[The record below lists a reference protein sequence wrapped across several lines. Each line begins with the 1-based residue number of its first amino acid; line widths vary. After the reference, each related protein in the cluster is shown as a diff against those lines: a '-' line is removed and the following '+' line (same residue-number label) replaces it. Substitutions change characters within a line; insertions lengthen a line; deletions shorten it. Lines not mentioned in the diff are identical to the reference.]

1 MNLDQYKVPLG
12 GIKGDKDP
20 KDIHRESVTD
30 LNRRVE
36 RPPIAIGIGW
46 DNYAGQRWPMRFAT
60 FGNISLI
67 KGEEK
72 ARKSFAKSLIIACA
86 IGGKADNYC
95 EDIYGYLS
103 DKWIIDIDTEQ
114 DEYDAWLNATRIP
127 KMVGAPAKQ
136 YINVQLR
143 DYTPTERRQY
153 LQWICKESE
162 YKDNLGLIFIDG
174 YVDMLKDFNN
184 LEQSLEFTQELM
196 TYSKQTRCHISGILH
211 VNYEST
217 KGRGHLGTIL
227 QQKCET
233 VALVKDMGEHSELSC
248 HRGRGKKFEPVNFTI
263 NSDWLPEAIEKKE
276 MSFL

>member
-1 MNLDQYKVPLG
+1 MNLDQFKVPLE

-20 KDIHRESVTD
+20 KDIHRLSVTD
-30 LNRRVE
+30 LKRKVD

-46 DNYAGQRWPMRFAT
+46 DNHAGQRWPLRFAT

-72 ARKSFAKSLIIACA
+72 ARKSFAKSLLLACA
-86 IGGKADNYC
+86 IGGNANNFS
-95 EDIYGYLS
+95 EEIHGYLG
-103 DKWIIDIDTEQ
+103 DKWVIDMDTEQ
-114 DEYDAWLNATRIP
+114 DEYDAWLNAVRIP
-127 KMVGAPAKQ
+127 KMVGVIPDN
-136 YINVQLR
+136 YVNVQLR
-143 DYTPTERRQY
+143 DYTPNERRQY
-153 LQWICKESE
+153 LQWICMESE
-162 YKDNLGLIFIDG
+162 YRNNLGLIFIDG

-233 VALVKDMGEHSELSC
+233 VALVKDMGEYSEFSC
-248 HRGRGKKFEPVNFTI
+248 HRGRGKKFDPVSFRVN
-263 NSDWLPEAIEKKE
+263 NQWLPESVE
-276 MSFL
+276 MENSLI